1 MKHFKHTFVVHSNV
15 DKVWKFYTNINHLKI
30 ITPKKMKIEILETQN
45 DILKEGA
52 EAWLRAKL
60 IMDSKWHSKITYL
73 KPYEYVDEMIS
84 GRFKTWKHLHKFN
97 KINDTS
103 TEIIDQI
110 DFQLHYGFIGN
121 FFEGYVMRL
130 LSETFEY
137 RKYATMEALRSD
149 SQI

>member
-1 MKHFKHTFVVHSNV
+1 MKHFKHTFVVNSNV
-15 DKVWKFYTNINHLKI
+15 DRVWKFYTNINHLKI
-30 ITPKKMKIEILETQN
+30 ITPKKMKIEILKTQN
-45 DILKEGA
+45 DILEEGA
-52 EAWLRAKL
+52 EAWLQAKL
-60 IMDSKWHSKITYL
+60 ITDSKWHSKITYL

-110 DFQLHYGFIGN
+110 DFQLHYGFVGTL
-121 FFEGYVMRL
+121 FEGYVMRV
-130 LSETFEY
+130 LSDTFEY
-137 RKYATMEALRSD
+137 RKQATIEALRND

>member
-1 MKHFKHTFVVHSNV
+1 MKHFKHAFVVNSNV

-30 ITPKKMKIEILETQN
+30 ITPKKMKIEILNTQN
-45 DILKEGA
+45 DVLEEGA

-84 GRFKTWKHLHKFN
+84 GRFKTWRHVHKFN

-110 DFQLHYGFIGN
+110 DFQLHYGFIGK
-121 FFEGYVMRL
+121 FFEVYVMRL

-137 RKYATMEALRSD
+137 RKQATIEALQND
-149 SQI
+149 S